1 MLTLAEIRQCVSDL
15 DISNDENVYIGKLD
29 NKKEKSI
36 GIYSRPTSGNVKIP
50 LGGIENASYDVKP
63 VSLLVHWNKS
73 KNDTE
78 VAAYSLFEKLQQMP
92 LNENAKIQFIRLATP
107 EPQDVGTDDNGVYEY
122 VIWID
127 VIYRKDR

>member
-15 DISNDENVYIGKLD
+15 GITNDGDVYIGKLD

-36 GIYSRPTSGNVKIP
+36 GVYSRSASGSAKIP
-50 LGGIENASYDVKP
+50 LGGIKNASYETKP
-63 VSLLVHWNKS
+63 ASLLIHWTKS

-92 LNENAKIQFIRLATP
+92 LDENAKIQFVRLVTT

-127 VIYRKDR
+127 IIYRKDR